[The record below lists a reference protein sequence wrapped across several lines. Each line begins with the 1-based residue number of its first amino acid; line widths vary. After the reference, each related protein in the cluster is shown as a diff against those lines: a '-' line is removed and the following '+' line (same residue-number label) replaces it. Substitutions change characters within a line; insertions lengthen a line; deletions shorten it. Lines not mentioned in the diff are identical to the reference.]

1 MMKLIISGFLLL
13 SVFLFPSKS
22 IRKEKIVGKVQSG
35 DIVFRLG
42 HGFISESMRKFSL
55 KDPRYS
61 HAGIV
66 SIEEGRA
73 IIYHLIGGESSV
85 SVIRKESLEN
95 FCSPEEAASF
105 AVYRAALTN
114 AQINLVDSLNRH
126 YYKAKLPYD
135 SRFDFSTDSALYCTE
150 YVYKVLSYACGKDIL
165 ISSSTLS
172 VQ

>member
-150 YVYKVLSYACGKDIL
+150 YVYKV
-165 ISSSTLS
+165 
-172 VQ
+172 